1 MEKPPYHHQSI
12 SVIIPH
18 LNQGKQLRRCLT
30 ALGAGNR
37 IPDEVIV
44 VDNGSH
50 TVPDK
55 ICRDFAW
62 VTLISQPL
70 KGPGLARNLGA
81 AQATGELLAFI
92 DADCFP
98 DLTWLAEAE
107 NSFRD
112 PSVQISGGD
121 VQIACI
127 DPLHLTAVEAYESIF
142 AFRMDRYI
150 KRRGFCG
157 TGNLVV
163 RRDVFERIGAFRGL
177 IVAEDREWGQRASFK
192 GYQIHYSPD
201 QVVYHPAR
209 PSLQAL
215 QVKWDRQLTHDW
227 VGCRSV
233 WGRINW
239 ALKALILALS
249 PLAVI
254 GQIIFTTRVTGLR
267 NRMLAY
273 FILVRIRLFR
283 TKRMVLLLK
292 GADGSR
298 HLEQWN
304 KFDAL

>member
-1 MEKPPYHHQSI
+1 MENSRTRQATI

-30 ALGAGNR
+30 ALGAGHR

-50 TVPDK
+50 TVPDE
-55 ICRDFAW
+55 ICVDFAW

-70 KGPGLARNLGA
+70 RGPGLARNLGA

-98 DLTWLAEAE
+98 ELTWLAEAE

-112 PSVQISGGD
+112 PGVHISGGD
-121 VQIACI
+121 VKISYV
-127 DPLHLTAVEAYESIF
+127 DPHHLTAVEAYESIF
-142 AFRMDRYI
+142 SYRMGHYI
-150 KRRGFCG
+150 KRQGFCG

-163 RRDVFERIGAFRGL
+163 RRDIFERIGPFKGL
-177 IVAEDREWGQRASFK
+177 TVAEDREWGHRACFK
-192 GYQIHYSPD
+192 GYHIRYAPK

-209 PSLQAL
+209 PSLDAL
-215 QVKWDRQLTHDW
+215 QLKWDRQLTHDW
-227 VGCRSV
+227 AECSSN
-233 WGRINW
+233 WGRITW
-239 ALKALILALS
+239 AMKAMALALS
-249 PLAVI
+249 PLPAVAR
-254 GQIIFTTRVTGLR
+254 IICSSRVTGLR
-267 NRMLAY
+267 NRASAW
-273 FILVRIRLFR
+273 FVLVRIRLFR
-283 TKRMVLLLK
+283 TKRMMLLLN
-292 GADGSR
+292 GADASR